1 MTTQSDVRQI
11 SAVFSSI
18 KRVIQLKE
26 ISDNL
31 YPILNENES
40 LVTRPVVL
48 KPDNVSFDRTHPCIM
63 VFSLDK
69 PLKKEEKMP
78 RLTPI
83 CRDKTVGSSM
93 TWRPVDP
100 SLSHCTVDDKFVSIS
115 VQHSGI
121 YAVKSSTEYPSIL
134 TQVKPNEKSVVSVPE
149 LNNFQLEIADSAIC
163 PNQENV
169 AVKSTVHFCDKI
181 YNASEI
187 CAAASSCIELEP
199 HGHKFACPIQVVVPI
214 PDYDEIIAEYPDI
227 KLNVWCSES
236 YAKQDLHD
244 IPQNWQIVNGSDV
257 KIEDGTGPDGRSCKI
272 ARFEIEHFSC
282 YQCVFDKV
290 KKAFKNRKFGAEYLY
305 SQVFCKQSLI
315 VKMKA
320 VMSEPKDGIFAVIVY
335 LYRFGDPLTPSE
347 KKNYPYYVAGG
358 DKKNELSE
366 GKFKLILKGNR
377 FVNENLLVEEEREG
391 VLKLFEGE
399 SICHKSEYV
408 LKLKPPCSLP
418 LRRSQVLGS
427 VKLKQKEVSERYTLM
442 MVSFVLNLIIL
453 NIYIR
458 MRIVHLYL
466 M

>member
-1 MTTQSDVRQI
+1 
-11 SAVFSSI
+11 
-18 KRVIQLKE
+18 
-26 ISDNL
+26 
-31 YPILNENES
+31 
-40 LVTRPVVL
+40 
-48 KPDNVSFDRTHPCIM
+48 M

-69 PLKKEEKMP
+69 SLKKEEKMAKI
-78 RLTPI
+78 TTI
-83 CRDKTVGSSM
+83 CRDKKVDSSM

-100 SLSHCTVDDKFVSIS
+100 SLSHCTVDDKFVSIC

-121 YAVKSSTEYPSIL
+121 YAVKSSTEYPSTL
-134 TQVKPNEKSVVSVPE
+134 TQVKPNEKSIVSVPE

-163 PNQENV
+163 PNEENV
-169 AVKSTVHFCDKI
+169 AVKSTVHFCDKS
-181 YNASEI
+181 YNASEV
-187 CAAASSCIELEP
+187 CAAASSCIKFEP
-199 HGHKFACPIQVVVPI
+199 HGQTFTRPIQVVVPI

-236 YAKQDLHD
+236 YSKQDLHD
-244 IPQNWQIVNGSDV
+244 IPQNWQVLNGSDV
-257 KIEDGTGPDGRSCKI
+257 TIEDGTGPDGHSCKI
-272 ARFEIEHFSC
+272 AKFEIEHFSF

-305 SQVFCKQSLI
+305 SQVFRKRKSLI

-320 VMSEPKDGIFAVIVY
+320 VMSEPKDGIFAMIVY

-347 KKNYPYYVAGG
+347 KKHYPYSFAGS
-358 DKKNELSE
+358 DKKIELSE

-377 FVNENLLVEEEREG
+377 FLNENLLVEEEREG

-408 LKLKPPCSLP
+408 LELKSPCSLP

-442 MVSFVLNLIIL
+442 MVSFVLNLRIL
-453 NIYIR
+453 NIYIFCLR
-458 MRIVHLYL
+458 MRIAHLYL
-466 M
+466 I